1 MNMFNPAEIVFGTD
15 DTGRP
20 VYMIKYN
27 EELVYILEHYN
38 DRYTGDRDIY
48 VGSQGSVFRVV
59 EDKIF
64 VSPDCFKQ
72 FLTNHTENL
81 EQPIPYKI
89 ILDHWYEVKSFG
101 GGFLKTVA
109 NASLE
114 LALKDRFKNFS
125 IIRTTPYKTIS
136 PFFAF
141 DAPYCFLHT
150 NNEGVQVGKITAEEA
165 DEVYRILGID
175 APVSKM
181 IRCALLQSAK
191 GRSVKHEL

>member
-1 MNMFNPAEIVFGTD
+1 MNFNPAEIVFGTD

-20 VYMIKYN
+20 VYIIKYD

-114 LALKDRFKNFS
+114 LALKDRFKSFS
-125 IIRTTPYKTIS
+125 ILRATPYKTIS
-136 PFFAF
+136 PFFSF
-141 DAPYCFLHT
+141 DAPYGFFHMD
-150 NNEGVQVGKITAEEA
+150 NKEIQVEEITAEEA
-165 DEVYRILGID
+165 DEVYRILGVD

-181 IRCALLQSAK
+181 IRGALLQSAK
-191 GRSVKHEL
+191 ERRVKYE